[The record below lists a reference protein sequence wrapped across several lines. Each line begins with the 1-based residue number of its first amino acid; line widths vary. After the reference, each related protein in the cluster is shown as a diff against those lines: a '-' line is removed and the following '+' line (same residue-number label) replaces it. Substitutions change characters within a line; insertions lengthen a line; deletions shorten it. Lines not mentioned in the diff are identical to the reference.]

1 MAIVREAAL
10 RIQFGGREVAKAQL
24 RYVLERSE
32 QDDVTVLV
40 IPFAAGAFP
49 GAGQTVLYA
58 ERPVAQLDT
67 VKVDSSHRPA
77 LLHAAAQLAKYRAHF
92 GLDGAHRPL
101 VRGITRLHPRDR
113 QRLPRGRP
121 MSDITREAPFCGE
134 GNSCFRLGTD
144 ATGNAY
150 VAMDGAEGSPSPTA
164 GRRCGG

>member
-10 RIQFGGREVAKAQL
+10 RMQFGGREVAKAQL

-40 IPFAAGAFP
+40 IPFA
-49 GAGQTVLYA
+49 
-58 ERPVAQLDT
+58 
-67 VKVDSSHRPA
+67 
-77 LLHAAAQLAKYRAHF
+77 KYRAHF

-101 VRGITRLHPRDR
+101 MRGITRLHPRDR

-150 VAMDGAEGSPSPTA
+150 VAIAGAEDAALTDSREALRRMILDIKA
-164 GRRCGG
+164 GKADHLL